1 MSPKISPH
9 PAAAQAH
16 RAAGLAAEAAGVTLR
31 DEHDLERQR
40 EIEALLVSIW
50 GMSPQGAPIPFDVLR
65 GISHAGCN
73 ISAAYLPDG
82 RVCGAAV
89 ALVTPEHGSY
99 SLIAGVAPGIGD
111 KGVGF
116 ALKQHQRAWCLER
129 GIETMSW
136 TFDPLVS
143 RNARFNLAKLG
154 AHVTEYTRNFYGIMD
169 DEINAQD
176 ESDRLVAVWPLA
188 SADSIACSEGRPRDV
203 ELPRDGDLTVLG
215 AGPDGEAHLLESGDT
230 LWARAP
236 RDIVSLRAQDP
247 VQAAAWR
254 RELREVF
261 ESAFAAGRV
270 ADGVTREGWYR
281 LSPAMAPQDV
291 ASGGAAP
298 RGAAFERQESAR

>member
-1 MSPKISPH
+1 MSPLRHPH
-9 PAAAQAH
+9 PLTEQAQRAAQT
-16 RAAGLAAEAAGVTLR
+16 AADAAGVTLR
-31 DEHDLERQR
+31 DEHDLERHR
-40 EIEALLVSIW
+40 EIEALLVSVW

-73 ISAAYLPDG
+73 ISTAYLPDG

-89 ALVTPEHGSY
+89 ALVTPDHGSY

-154 AHVTEYTRNFYGIMD
+154 AHVTEYARNFYGIMD

-188 SADSIACSEGRPRDV
+188 SEDSVACSEGRPRDV
-203 ELPRDGDLTVLG
+203 ELPPAEDSTVL
-215 AGPDGEAHLLESGDT
+215 ATGPDGEAHLLRSGDT

-236 RDIVSLRAQDP
+236 RDIVALRTQNPDL
-247 VQAAAWR
+247 AAAWR

-261 ESAFAAGRV
+261 ESAFAADRT
-270 ADGVTREGWYR
+270 ADGVTRDGWYR
-281 LSPAMAPQDV
+281 LSPAL
-291 ASGGAAP
+291 ASEASMLKNP
-298 RGAAFERQESAR
+298 ENAR

>member
-1 MSPKISPH
+1 MSPLPSPH
-9 PAAAQAH
+9 PLTTQAQRAAQ
-16 RAAGLAAEAAGVTLR
+16 LAADAAGVALR
-31 DEHDLERQR
+31 DEHDLERHR

-65 GISHAGCN
+65 GISHAACN
-73 ISAAYLPDG
+73 ISTAYLPDG

-89 ALVTPEHGSY
+89 ALVTPDHGSY
-99 SLIAGVAPGIGD
+99 SLIAGVAPDIGD

-176 ESDRLVAVWPLA
+176 ESDRLVAVWPLT
-188 SADSIACSEGRPRDV
+188 STDTVACSEGRPREV
-203 ELPRDGDLTVLG
+203 ELSSAHGATVLG
-215 AGPDGEAHLLESGDT
+215 DGPDGEAHLLQAGDT
-230 LWARAP
+230 MWARAP
-236 RDIVSLRAQDP
+236 RDIVALRAQNP
-247 VQAAAWR
+247 ELAAAWR
-254 RELREVF
+254 RELRNVF
-261 ESAFAAGRV
+261 ESAFAADRV
-270 ADGVTREGWYR
+270 ADGVTRDGWYR
-281 LSPAMAPQDV
+281 FSPAPAT
-291 ASGGAAP
+291 ASTTHDDL
-298 RGAAFERQESAR
+298 EYAR

>member
-1 MSPKISPH
+1 MSSIFSPH
-9 PAAAQAH
+9 PATAQAQRAAQA
-16 RAAGLAAEAAGVTLR
+16 AADAAGVTLR
-31 DEHDLERQR
+31 DEHELERQR
-40 EIEALLVSIW
+40 EIEALLISIW

-99 SLIAGVAPGIGD
+99 SLIAGVAPGTAD

-129 GIETMSW
+129 GIETMNW

-188 SADSIACSEGRPRDV
+188 GEDSIACSEGRPRDV
-203 ELPRDGDLTVLG
+203 ELPGGEATVLG
-215 AGPDGEAHLLESGDT
+215 TGPDGEAHLLQAGDT

-236 RDIVSLRAQDP
+236 RDIVALRAQDP
-247 VQAAAWR
+247 AQAAAWR
-254 RELREVF
+254 RELRSVF
-261 ESAFAAGRV
+261 EPAFAEGRV

-281 LSPAMAPQDV
+281 LSPSPALTDGMALADLE
-291 ASGGAAP
+291 GL
-298 RGAAFERQESAR
+298 R

>member
-1 MSPKISPH
+1 MSSLSSPH
-9 PAAAQAH
+9 PLTAQAQRAAQA
-16 RAAGLAAEAAGVTLR
+16 AAGAAGVTVR
-31 DEHDLERQR
+31 DEHDLERHR

-73 ISAAYLPDG
+73 ISTAYLPDG

-99 SLIAGVAPGIGD
+99 SLIAGVAPDIGD

-188 SADSIACSEGRPRDV
+188 SDDAVACSEGRPRDV
-203 ELPRDGDLTVLG
+203 ELPNGLDATVLG
-215 AGPDGEAHLLESGDT
+215 AGPDGEAHLLQSEDT

-236 RDIVSLRAQDP
+236 RDIVALRAQSPDL
-247 VQAAAWR
+247 AAAWR

-261 ESAFAAGRV
+261 ESAFAAGRT
-270 ADGVTREGWYR
+270 ADGVTRDGWYR
-281 LSPAMAPQDV
+281 LSPAPATVSTKLDDL
-291 ASGGAAP
+291 
-298 RGAAFERQESAR
+298 ENAR